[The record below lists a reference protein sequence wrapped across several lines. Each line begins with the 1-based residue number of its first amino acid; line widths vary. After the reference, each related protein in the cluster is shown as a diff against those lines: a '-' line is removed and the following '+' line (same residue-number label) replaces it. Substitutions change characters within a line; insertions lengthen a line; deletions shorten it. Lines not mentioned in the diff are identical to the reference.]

1 MVLPIWDWTLILLL
15 PAFVLSLYAQF
26 RVSSTFKRYSTV
38 RSGRGLTGA
47 AGARLLLD
55 GGGLSH
61 VSIELSEGRL
71 SDHYD
76 PRSKVLRLSPD
87 VANRDSLAA
96 LGVAA
101 HEVGHALQDAQG
113 YAPMRARSS
122 LVPVASLG
130 SNLGMI
136 LFIAGLFIGRNP
148 LLMNLGI
155 LLFSAAVLFTLV
167 TLPVEFN
174 ASRRALALLNSQGI
188 LVANEVDGARKVLSA
203 AGLTYVAAALMAIA
217 QLARLILISR
227 NR

>member
-1 MVLPIWDWTLILLL
+1 MLPIWDWTLILLL
-15 PAFVLSLYAQF
+15 PAFLLSLYAQF
-26 RVSSTFKRYSTV
+26 RVSSTFNRYSKV

-47 AGARLLLD
+47 AGARRLLD

-61 VSIELSEGRL
+61 VPIELSQGRL

-76 PRSKVLRLSPD
+76 PRGKVLRLSPD
-87 VANRDSLAA
+87 VANKDSLAS

-101 HEVGHALQDAQG
+101 HEVGHALQDAEG
-113 YAPMRARSS
+113 YAPMRLRSS
-122 LVPVASLG
+122 LVPAASLG
-130 SNLGMI
+130 SNLGII

-155 LLFSAAVLFTLV
+155 LFFSAAVLFTLV

-188 LVANEVDGARKVLSA
+188 LVSTEVDGARKVLSA

-227 NR
+227 SR

>member
-1 MVLPIWDWTLILLL
+1 MLPILNWTLILLL
-15 PAFVLSLYAQF
+15 PALALSLYAQF
-26 RVSSTFKRYSTV
+26 KVSSTFKRYSKV

-61 VSIELSEGRL
+61 VPIELVKGKL

-76 PRSKVLRLSPD
+76 PRGKALRLSAD
-87 VANRDSLAA
+87 VANQASLAA

-113 YAPMRARSS
+113 YAPMRVRSS
-122 LVPVASLG
+122 LVPAASLG
-130 SNLGMI
+130 SNLGI
-136 LFIAGLFIGRNP
+136 LLFIAGLFIGRNP

-188 LVANEVDGARKVLSA
+188 LVSTEVEGARKVLTA

-217 QLARLILISR
+217 QLARLVLISR
-227 NR
+227 DR

>member
-1 MVLPIWDWTLILLL
+1 MLPIWDWTLILLL
-15 PAFVLSLYAQF
+15 PAFALSLYAQIK
-26 RVSSTFKRYSTV
+26 VKSTFARYSKV
-38 RSGRGLTGA
+38 PSGRGLTGA
-47 AGARLLLD
+47 VGARRLLD
-55 GGGLSH
+55 AGGLPH
-61 VSIELSEGRL
+61 VPIELAPGNL

-76 PRSKVLRLSPD
+76 PRGKVLRLSAD

-113 YAPMRARSS
+113 YAPMRLRST
-122 LVPVASLG
+122 LVPAASLG
-130 SNLGMI
+130 SNLGII
-136 LFIAGLFIGRNP
+136 LFIAGLVIGRNP

-188 LVANEVDGARKVLSA
+188 LVSGEVDGARKVLSA

-217 QLARLILISR
+217 QLARLVLISR